1 MFVQRLRT
9 RIGAGRDNA
18 DDRALYKT
26 LRKLRIFHLLA
37 DRDLIPLFNKLRD
50 IDINRVIRYAA
61 HRRALFETAG
71 FAGQRELKF
80 SGRCLRVVK
89 EHFIEIAEAEEQ
101 NHARIFFFNLKILL
115 HHRR

>member
-89 EHFIEIAEAEEQ
+89 EHFIEIAEAVKQ
-101 NHARIFFFNLKILL
+101 KTVFVLLLRPQVFL
-115 HHRR
+115 HHR